1 MPADGASS
9 NHFNNTAL
17 ISLLTL
23 VPGYLA
29 WKVGGGFKTWVF
41 FALILD
47 LPILG
52 AFWIITSEYAPRKNE
67 KAKFPGKPIEH
78 YLKFHKA
85 EDREKYH
92 GKTTILME
100 TFYEMYFNS
109 DVDFNGDALEILEL
123 RHDWVNFRF
132 TLGQIKHFLTGMVP
146 EMLLHTRSQ
155 GLSLPSLC
163 SRFFYCEP
171 DKACEPRLINV

>member
-1 MPADGASS
+1 
-9 NHFNNTAL
+9 
-17 ISLLTL
+17 
-23 VPGYLA
+23 
-29 WKVGGGFKTWVF
+29 
-41 FALILD
+41 LD

-85 EDREKYH
+85 EDREKYN
-92 GKTTILME
+92 GQKTIPME
-100 TFYEMYFNS
+100 TFYEMYFDG

-132 TLGQIKHFLTGMVP
+132 TFGLIKHFLFGFIP
-146 EMLLHTRSQ
+146 EAIMHSRSQ
-155 GLSLPSLC
+155 GLSTLPFNTHISAVKLYLLY
-163 SRFFYCEP
+163 R
-171 DKACEPRLINV
+171 ATLITA